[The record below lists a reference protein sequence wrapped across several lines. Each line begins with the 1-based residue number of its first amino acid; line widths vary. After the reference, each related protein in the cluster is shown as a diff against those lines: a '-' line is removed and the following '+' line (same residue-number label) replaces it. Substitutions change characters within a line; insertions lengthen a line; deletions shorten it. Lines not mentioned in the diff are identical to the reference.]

1 MAYDGAMEVKR
12 VFKIGDFSKLSMLTV
27 KALRFYEKEGLLIP
41 ARVDEWSGYRFY
53 EANQLE
59 TAATIKALRQLD
71 FSVEEIRAHLHG
83 LPLKDALCA
92 KKMEL
97 IRKQAET
104 SARISIIDYLM
115 EDSEM
120 KYQAV
125 IKDIGECVVYSEER
139 TLERYSD
146 VTMLVLESAQE
157 CLRLNPGIEC
167 VKPDYG
173 FCEYLDGEH
182 KETNMRVRYSQAV
195 TKMGVGNER
204 IRFRVLPAT
213 EAICI
218 YHKGAYDRLGEAY
231 AYIYRYAAE
240 NGYEVAGFHRES
252 YIDGIWN
259 KDNVEDW
266 LTEIQLPVK

>member
-1 MAYDGAMEVKR
+1 M
-12 VFKIGDFSKLSMLTV
+12 FKIGEFSKLSMLTI

-41 ARVDEWSGYRFY
+41 AHVDEWSGYRFY

-59 TAATIKALRQLD
+59 TAANIKALRQLD
-71 FSVEEIRAHLHG
+71 FSVEEIKAHLSG
-83 LPLKDALCA
+83 VPLQDALRA
-92 KKMEL
+92 KKSEL
-97 IRKQAET
+97 QQRRIDIST
-104 SARISIIDYLM
+104 RISIINYLM
-115 EDSEM
+115 EESEM

-125 IKDIGECVVYSEER
+125 IKDIDECIVYSEER

-167 VKPDYG
+167 TKPDYG

-182 KETNMRVRYSQAV
+182 KETNMCVRYSQAV
-195 TKMGVGNER
+195 AKMGVGNER
-204 IRFRVLPAT
+204 ISFRVLPAT
-213 EAICI
+213 KAICI

-240 NGYEVAGFHRES
+240 NGYQVAGFHREC

-259 KDNVEDW
+259 KENVEDW